1 MVWLPVFRIFNM
13 RTDADSGNY
22 TQGLS
27 GHRNRVCTD
36 WTLGEK
42 SLAAL
47 GNRTSIR
54 IALGFSAGCSTNSAT
69 ELSHPYGNGFTPSL
83 IAHCAHSHFFSPIFL
98 SQLQDNLL
106 LFIIWYP
113 CHFCYHGLLKV
124 WAATLVACRRFGNRR
139 LHYAGSDTHLNRNT
153 CSLNYFGTFPV
164 NSFPCC
170 FQWK

>member
-1 MVWLPVFRIFNM
+1 M

-83 IAHCAHSHFFSPIFL
+83 IAHCAHSHFFSPVFL

-106 LFIIWYP
+106 LFYNLVSMSFLLPWAIESMSGNTGSMQKIWKQKTPLCWLRYASQQEHLFTQLLWHFPRQFFSMLFSVKII
-113 CHFCYHGLLKV
+113 
-124 WAATLVACRRFGNRR
+124 
-139 LHYAGSDTHLNRNT
+139 
-153 CSLNYFGTFPV
+153 
-164 NSFPCC
+164 
-170 FQWK
+170 